1 MGRERVAGRPK
12 GPMSA
17 YACFVQVIREE
28 HKKKHPEEQI
38 NFAEFSKKCAEK
50 WKTMTPKEKKRFE
63 DMSVR
68 DKERH
73 EREMAQYN
81 AVQQPPS
88 SQRGDAGG
96 GPVVVGRRRKRKML
110 KDKDAPKRALSA
122 FFWFCEE
129 HRAAVRTDHP
139 EWRVGEMAKE
149 LSKRWEVCPN
159 KPLYEGK
166 AQADKSRYD
175 QEMTLYRQ
183 SHNCAQHLLILNCD
197 LCALSCSR
205 LRHRHLH
212 CHRLVCAVPGPAARR
227 PRPNKVAS
235 PVPASAPAS
244 QPQPAHNSTLAAA
257 ATLAG
262 MQQQGQTQQQQLL
275 VGQGAMQAGAM
286 RQVVS
291 TQGGQTVILQTGGP
305 GGQTVQ
311 LPAGMQLA
319 PGQQLIATPAG
330 LQVHQ
335 VQPGGGLVALNMIPV
350 QGLQGVQALQGLPG
364 TSGAQ
369 MTQLG
374 IQSQPLNNAAHHLSA
389 HEAQLVKQQNSGDG
403 DPDGEDGEADGEE
416 DGDGEGGE
424 SDGD

>member
-183 SHNCAQHLLILNCD
+183 SHNL
-197 LCALSCSR
+197 
-205 LRHRHLH
+205 
-212 CHRLVCAVPGPAARR
+212 PGPAARR